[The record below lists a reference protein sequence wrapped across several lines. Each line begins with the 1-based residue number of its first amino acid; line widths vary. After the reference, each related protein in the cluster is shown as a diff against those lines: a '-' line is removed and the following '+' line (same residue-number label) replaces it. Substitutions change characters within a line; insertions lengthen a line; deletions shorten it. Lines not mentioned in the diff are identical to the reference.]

1 MFVCKE
7 GKFYLN
13 GEEYKLYSGAIHYFR
28 VLPEYWEDRLKKLK
42 AMGLN
47 TVETYVAWNVH
58 EKREGEFVF
67 NGRYDLK
74 KFIEI
79 ASKLGL
85 YVIVRP
91 GPYICAEWDFGGF
104 PAWLLKYE
112 DIRLRS
118 NEPKYMFY
126 VKRYLE
132 HLFDEIRDLQI
143 SRGGNVIAM
152 QVENEYGSYG
162 RDKEYLEALKNIYR
176 DNGIDCLLFTSDG
189 ESRTN
194 LSGGSL
200 QNELMVANFGS
211 HPLKKFADLKEL
223 QPNMP
228 LVCGEFWC
236 GWFTNYGGSYN
247 AGSSA
252 TQVASYL
259 KEFIRMD
266 AGFNFYMFHGGTNFG
281 FSAGANCYGRYTPDI
296 TSYDYGAP
304 LTEWG
309 EYTEKYHLSREVLH
323 KAQGL
328 PMEELPPSPV
338 TKVYDNVKLTEVAE
352 LKDCIDDF
360 CIKRDSH
367 LIYHMEHYGQNQGY
381 ILYSTEFSGNY
392 ADTTLT
398 LSEVHDIAYVY
409 VNGELRGRFNRLDVD
424 YYKGGSDTYKIPLK
438 AFNGTIRIDIIVE
451 AMGRVNYG
459 DKLYDRK
466 GVGEVKIADQRI
478 YGWTVRSMEME
489 SAPNI
494 SFSSKE
500 NAKENISYPAFFR
513 GNFTAKEKG
522 DTFIDLK
529 GFTKGCVFIN
539 GFNLGRY
546 WNIGP
551 ERTLYIPSPLLK
563 EENEIVI
570 FEQERAYQNE
580 VSFTKNPI
588 YGSYLPSKSNSNKLL
603 KWFKKR

>member
-1 MFVCKE
+1 
-7 GKFYLN
+7 
-13 GEEYKLYSGAIHYFR
+13 
-28 VLPEYWEDRLKKLK
+28 
-42 AMGLN
+42 
-47 TVETYVAWNVH
+47 
-58 EKREGEFVF
+58 
-67 NGRYDLK
+67 
-74 KFIEI
+74 
-79 ASKLGL
+79 
-85 YVIVRP
+85 
-91 GPYICAEWDFGGF
+91 
-104 PAWLLKYE
+104 
-112 DIRLRS
+112 
-118 NEPKYMFY
+118 
-126 VKRYLE
+126 
-132 HLFDEIRDLQI
+132 
-143 SRGGNVIAM
+143 
-152 QVENEYGSYG
+152 
-162 RDKEYLEALKNIYR
+162 
-176 DNGIDCLLFTSDG
+176 
-189 ESRTN
+189 
-194 LSGGSL
+194 
-200 QNELMVANFGS
+200 MVANFGS
-211 HPLKKFADLKEL
+211 HPLKKFVDLKEL
-223 QPNMP
+223 QSDKP

-259 KEFIRMD
+259 KEFIKMD

-438 AFNGTIRIDIIVE
+438 AFNGTIRIDILVE

-478 YGWTVRSMEME
+478 YDWTVRSMEME

-494 SFSSKE
+494 NFSSKE

-522 DTFIDLK
+522 DTFIDLI
-529 GFTKGCVFIN
+529 GFVPMKYKDSVQEEYRKSIDALFDKMKIT
-539 GFNLGRY
+539 
-546 WNIGP
+546 
-551 ERTLYIPSPLLK
+551 
-563 EENEIVI
+563 ENEISTSEYRNMVAGMKDDPDAR
-570 FEQERAYQNE
+570 EKVRRERNTLTNKINKLRE
-580 VSFTKNPI
+580 EINILENNIGFF
-588 YGSYLPSKSNSNKLL
+588 SNSKQSELL
-603 KWFKKR
+603 KAEYEKKINRAKNDLKVLEAKLKIINER